1 MMDFAPEV
9 AFHLAAQ
16 PIVRRSYADPV
27 GSCATNLMG
36 TVHLLEAFRK
46 TPRVRAAKCV
56 TTDRCYQNQGWIWPY
71 REIDPPGGHCQANF
85 AVRGSTRM
93 CALDS
98 DLTRNAVADAVESVC
113 VVGAQSKPRIGE

>member
-1 MMDFAPEV
+1 MDFAPEV

-46 TPRVRAAKCV
+46 TPRVRAVKCV

-71 REIDPPGGHCQANF
+71 REIDPLGGHRQANLG
-85 AVRGSTRM
+85 VRECVRSIVN
-93 CALDS
+93 
-98 DLTRNAVADAVESVC
+98 LTRNAVADAVESVC